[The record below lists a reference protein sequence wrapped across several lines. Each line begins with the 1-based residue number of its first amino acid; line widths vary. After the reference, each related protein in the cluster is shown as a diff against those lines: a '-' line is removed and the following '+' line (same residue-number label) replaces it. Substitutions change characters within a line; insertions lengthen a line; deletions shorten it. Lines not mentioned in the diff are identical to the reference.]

1 MMGVDAD
8 MVAGLRLQ
16 TCELID
22 LGLVCAQSGSSALK
36 ISGHM
41 FLKTLNRISTNLF
54 FVST

>member
-22 LGLVCAQSGSSALK
+22 LGLVCAQSRHALLVESK
-36 ISGHM
+36 GEINS
-41 FLKTLNRISTNLF
+41 RIEN
-54 FVST
+54 V